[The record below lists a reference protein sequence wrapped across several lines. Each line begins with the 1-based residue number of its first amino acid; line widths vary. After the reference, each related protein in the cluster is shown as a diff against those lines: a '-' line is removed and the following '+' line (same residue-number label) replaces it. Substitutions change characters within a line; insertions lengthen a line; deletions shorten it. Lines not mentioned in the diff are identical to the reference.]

1 MDRINIVKIN
11 EVLGFLQQRTQQL
24 SVLLI
29 ICKRTTGT
37 FSISR
42 ESVASL

>member
-24 SVLLI
+24 SILLI
-29 ICKRTTGT
+29 TCKRTTGT

>member
-1 MDRINIVKIN
+1 MDRIHIVKIN

-29 ICKRTTGT
+29 TCKRTTST